1 MLLEFL
7 KRLWRSETLVIYFSY
22 VLTTLRVLN
31 FSFAHVYKFKNTVM
45 ATVLEGTKIEE
56 KKLQEIVACAKD
68 RAMINGRIF
77 I

>member
-1 MLLEFL
+1 
-7 KRLWRSETLVIYFSY
+7 
-22 VLTTLRVLN
+22 
-31 FSFAHVYKFKNTVM
+31 M

-77 I
+77 IKILNYSIK